1 MSSDPERAVAYILSK
16 RVSSYMKEDVLILHE
31 QIHIAIAGQIMHRR
45 EADNI
50 IVTNDNEE
58 PVGIVTDE
66 DILHKIGEFHVDPRI
81 TTIKDIMSSPLI
93 SIEPDATLKEAIS
106 KMRDFK
112 VRKLVV
118 ISKNKVQGII
128 LQGSI
133 ADAIK
138 SSSMMSP
145 RLLST
150 PVRAILGNLGFVLQ
164 FSGILLIIPAV
175 LGTLLNE
182 PRSAS
187 SIFLTSVLLLAS
199 GFFLNS
205 YGEKAR
211 LNLRQASILVFLS
224 WLFLILFG
232 TIPYIYSADFV
243 AETRFELFV
252 DSFFASAAGF
262 TTAGIS
268 FIEEP
273 ESLPQSFTFYRS
285 FTQFIGGMSF
295 IYLVMTA
302 FYPEGKLR
310 SMRGF
315 ISGKTLHLRE
325 LFGTITVIF
334 AIYVTIVAGLLYFL
348 GEKNIIDNFSL
359 AMSALSTGGFVPS
372 STMLPNLNW
381 QENAVLMGAM
391 ILGALPFTFHY
402 AFIRKRF
409 APPKIGIEVLL
420 YFVILLVGIVSFT
433 LVSGFDPLVG
443 AFNVIAA
450 STTAGF
456 EISNLQDVNQTA
468 KTILILLMFIGGC
481 GFSTA
486 GGIKVYRLISLRN
499 AKKMFRKKSRDSI
512 SSTDRK
518 EFASAI
524 IILVLF
530 PLFTVMVAVHLTGY
544 GFGFQDSF
552 FEAAGVVTNAGISVG
567 VISAEIEPIT
577 KIMLVFVM
585 ILGRL
590 EIIAMV
596 YIIAPKLGS

>member
-145 RLLST
+145 RMLST

-409 APPKIGIEVLL
+409 APPKIGTEVLL

-456 EISNLQDVNQTA
+456 EISNLQDVNQAA

-518 EFASAI
+518 ELASAI

>member
-1 MSSDPERAVAYILSK
+1 MSSDPERAIAYALSK
-16 RVSSYMKEDVLILHE
+16 RVSNYMKEDVLILHE

-45 EADNI
+45 QEDNI
-50 IVTNDNEE
+50 VVTNDNGD

-93 SIEPDATLKEAIS
+93 SIEPDATLKEALS

-118 ISKNKVQGII
+118 ISRNRVHGII
-128 LQGSI
+128 LQGTI
-133 ADAIK
+133 ADVLK
-138 SSSMMSP
+138 RSSMMNP
-145 RLLST
+145 RLLTS
-150 PVRAILGNLGFVLQ
+150 PLKAILGNLGFVLQ

-175 LGTLLNE
+175 LGTLINE

-187 SIFLTSVLLLAS
+187 SIFFTSVLLLAT

-205 YGEKAR
+205 YGEKAK

-224 WLFLILFG
+224 WMCLILFG
-232 TIPYIYSADFV
+232 TIPYIYSADF
-243 AETRFELFV
+243 AANTNFDLFV
-252 DSFFASAAGF
+252 DSLFASAAGF
-262 TTAGIS
+262 TTAGITS
-268 FIEEP
+268 IDEP
-273 ESLPQSFTFYRS
+273 EKLPQSFTFYRS

-325 LFGTITVIF
+325 LFGTIAVIF
-334 AIYVTIVAGLLYFL
+334 GIYVVIIAAALYFL

-359 AMSALSTGGFVPS
+359 AMSALSTGGYVPN
-372 STMLPNLNW
+372 STTLPNLSW
-381 QENAVLMGAM
+381 QESTVIMTAM

-402 AFIRKRF
+402 AFVRKRF
-409 APPKIGIEVLL
+409 APPKLGTEILT
-420 YFVILLVGIVSFT
+420 YFVILSIGIILFT
-433 LVSGFDPLVG
+433 LLSGFDVLAG
-443 AFNVIAA
+443 AFSAIAA

-456 EISNLQDVNQTA
+456 QMQDLQDVNQYA
-468 KTILILLMFIGGC
+468 RSILILLMFIGGC

-486 GGIKVYRLISLRN
+486 GGIKIYRLINLSNVR
-499 AKKMFRKKSRDSI
+499 KIFRKKSLDSLSVDDKKDI
-512 SSTDRK
+512 
-518 EFASAI
+518 ASAA
-524 IILVLF
+524 IILCLF
-530 PLFTVMVAVHLTGY
+530 PLFSLGVAIHLAGY
-544 GFGFQDSF
+544 GFGLQDSF
-552 FEAAGVVTNAGISVG
+552 FEAAGVVTNAGMSVG
-567 VISAEIEPIT
+567 VISMEMEPIT
-577 KIMLVFVM
+577 KVMLVFVM

-596 YIIAPKLGS
+596 YIIAPRLGS

>member
-1 MSSDPERAVAYILSK
+1 MSSDPERTVAYILSK
-16 RVSSYMKEDVLILHE
+16 RVSNYMKEDVLILHE

-133 ADAIK
+133 ADALK
-138 SSSMMSP
+138 RSSMMSP

-211 LNLRQASILVFLS
+211 LNLRRASILVFLS
-224 WLFLILFG
+224 WFFLILFG

-285 FTQFIGGMSF
+285 FTQLIGGMSF

-315 ISGKTLHLRE
+315 ISGRTLHLRE

-334 AIYVTIVAGLLYFL
+334 AIYITIVAGLLYFL

-391 ILGALPFTFHY
+391 ILGALPLTFHY
-402 AFIRKRF
+402 ALIRKRF
-409 APPKIGIEVLL
+409 APPKIGTEVLL

-450 STTAGF
+450 STTTGF
-456 EISNLQDVNQTA
+456 EISNLQDVNQAA

-486 GGIKVYRLISLRN
+486 GGIKVYRLINLRN

-518 EFASAI
+518 ELASAI

-552 FEAAGVVTNAGISVG
+552 FDATGVITNASLSVG

-590 EIIAMV
+590 EIIAIV